1 MNYNVKSAAD
11 HKKRT
16 EKVPDFSGRTI
27 LAVDDNDLNLMIL
40 KHLLK
45 RTNVV
50 LEMVMD
56 GKKAVEACACKTYD
70 LLILDHMMPYP
81 DGIETLH
88 LIRKDPAGRN
98 HYTNAIAL
106 TANAM
111 KGAEEMYKKE
121 GFADYLTKPIKSE
134 RLEDMLVRY
143 IGVEFDTQA
152 SHTDAAD
159 EQNDQNQMHILEIGG
174 IHAEKGLQYADGDME
189 FYQSLLTIFAQ
200 EKEEKEEKLN
210 KALQE
215 LTDHDK
221 EENWNAFVI
230 QVHGLKGEARGI
242 GAVEL
247 GELFYQLEMAGKEK
261 NGTVIE
267 DIYPAA
273 MEEWQRI
280 EQVINEGCRIN
291 E

>member
-88 LIRKDPAGRN
+88 LIRSDPAGRN

-121 GFADYLTKPIKSE
+121 GFANYLTKPIKSE
-134 RLEDMLVRY
+134 QLEDMLMRY
-143 IGVEFDTQA
+143 IDVGFDA
-152 SHTDAAD
+152 KKSHSD
-159 EQNDQNQMHILEIGG
+159 EENKQHDWNQMHILEAGG
-174 IHAEKGLQYADGDME
+174 IHAEQGLQYADGDME
-189 FYQSLLTIFAQ
+189 FYQSLLTIFDQ

-215 LTDHDK
+215 LTDYDK
-221 EENWNAFVI
+221 AENWNTFVI
-230 QVHGLKGEARGI
+230 QAHGLKGEARGI

-247 GELFYQLEMAGKEK
+247 GELFYQLEIAGKEK
-261 NGTVIE
+261 DRTVIE
-267 DIYPAA
+267 DIYPKA
-273 MEEWQRI
+273 MEEWEKIRN
-280 EQVINEGCRIN
+280 VIKEGCRID